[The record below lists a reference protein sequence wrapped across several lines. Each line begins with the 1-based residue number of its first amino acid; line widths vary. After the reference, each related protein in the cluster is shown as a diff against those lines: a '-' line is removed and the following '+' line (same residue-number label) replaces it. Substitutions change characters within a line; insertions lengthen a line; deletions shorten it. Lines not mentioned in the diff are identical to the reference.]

1 MPENGPLRA
10 ALLRA
15 HARWST
21 RAEERFPTAG
31 EWVPLAGTVGSD
43 EASPDQRLTAEVP
56 TVPTVP
62 TEKQDIAQASP
73 PLTPDEEERAAIL
86 EFEAGLDRATAE
98 RLAQGRLPDWG
109 GS

>member
-1 MPENGPLRA
+1 MEAEDPLRA

-21 RAEERFPTAG
+21 SSAARFPPPG
-31 EWVPLAGTVGSD
+31 KWVPLAGTVGTD
-43 EASPDQRLTAEVP
+43 EDQPEQTLTAAVP

-62 TEKQDIAQASP
+62 TEKEDMAQASP
-73 PLTPDEEERAAIL
+73 PLTPEEEERAAIL
-86 EFEAGLDRATAE
+86 EFEGGLDRATAE